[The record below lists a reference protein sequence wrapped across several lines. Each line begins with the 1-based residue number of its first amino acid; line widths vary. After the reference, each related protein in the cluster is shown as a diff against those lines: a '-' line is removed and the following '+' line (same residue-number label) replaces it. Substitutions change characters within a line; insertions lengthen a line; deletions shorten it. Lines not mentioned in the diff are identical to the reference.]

1 MKKLFLLL
9 ATAFVCF
16 ACTNTKDVVT
26 VTVSN
31 PLAMERSNEM
41 VEVAMSDIANQL
53 KLADTAQIVVLN
65 ADGQQVPYQITYDEK
80 VIFPA
85 SVAANGTAVYTI
97 QAGTPEA
104 FAVDIILNVWMM

>member
-1 MKKLFLLL
+1 MLSVIHFPIFYIFIIHYPFFNYQLIKQYEKLFLLL

-80 VIFPA
+80 
-85 SVAANGTAVYTI
+85 
-97 QAGTPEA
+97 
-104 FAVDIILNVWMM
+104 

>member
-1 MKKLFLLL
+1 MSGVIATVILIRDLTSDIVCSSLYNFADVVEL
-9 ATAFVCF
+9 ADARDSKSRDGNIVWVRPKH
-16 ACTNTKDVVT
+16 TNVVT

-65 ADGQQVPYQITYDEK
+65 APLPKDCLP
-80 VIFPA
+80 
-85 SVAANGTAVYTI
+85 
-97 QAGTPEA
+97 
-104 FAVDIILNVWMM
+104 LR

>member
-41 VEVAMSDIANQL
+41 VEVAMSDISNQL

-85 SVAANGTAVYTI
+85 SVAANGTCLLYTS
-97 QAGTPEA
+97 PSPR
-104 FAVDIILNVWMM
+104 D

>member
-1 MKKLFLLL
+1 MKKLFLLV
-9 ATAFVCF
+9 ATVLFCF

-26 VTVSN
+26 VTVNN

-41 VEVAMSDIANQL
+41 VEVAMSDITNQL

-80 VIFPA
+80 VIFR
-85 SVAANGTAVYTI
+85 
-97 QAGTPEA
+97 Q
-104 FAVDIILNVWMM
+104 VWQLTVRLLTLSRQVRRKRLQ

>member
-41 VEVAMSDIANQL
+41 VEVAMSDISNQL

-65 ADGQQVPYQITYDEK
+65 VTDNKSPIRLLTMK
-80 VIFPA
+80 K
-85 SVAANGTAVYTI
+85 
-97 QAGTPEA
+97 
-104 FAVDIILNVWMM
+104 